1 MLRLFFVPGLVF
13 CRHRPEAVAAFFHA
27 LRNGSGSLAKL
38 AAMRRASSCVSDFA
52 AVSPPRLILEIK
64 GPPFNGPTGNRALC
78 AVTSVTQQ
86 SYDAN

>member
-27 LRNGSGSLAKL
+27 LRIGSGSLAKL
-38 AAMRRASSCVSDFA
+38 AAI
-52 AVSPPRLILEIK
+52 ILEIK
-64 GPPFNGPTGNRALC
+64 GPPFSGPTGNRALC
-78 AVTSVTQQ
+78 AVASVTQQ